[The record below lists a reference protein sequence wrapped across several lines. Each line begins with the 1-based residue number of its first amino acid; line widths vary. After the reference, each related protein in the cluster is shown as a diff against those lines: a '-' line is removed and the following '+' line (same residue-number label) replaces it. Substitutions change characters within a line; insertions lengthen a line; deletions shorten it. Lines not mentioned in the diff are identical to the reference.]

1 MGEGWKV
8 KWIARPNGN
17 KNNLHEIA
25 LKGKQTNSQ
34 TNASNAFLLHICNIF
49 PFGWYVFSFD
59 SFDYS
64 CNAFGCPNKIIINL
78 HSSIVLKLA
87 FTGSCQKSPLWLTLA
102 AYHSFFWVLK
112 MLSLFLSQ
120 SLRNL
125 CFFVFVSLFSSWDF
139 VRCLMQYCSFWKS
152 WSVTG

>member
-1 MGEGWKV
+1 MGEGWKF

-17 KNNLHEIA
+17 KNHLHEIA

-102 AYHSFFWVLK
+102 AHHSFFLGFENVVAIFIATATKFVLFRVCFPFLVVRFCK
-112 MLSLFLSQ
+112 MSYAIL
-120 SLRNL
+120 
-125 CFFVFVSLFSSWDF
+125 
-139 VRCLMQYCSFWKS
+139 
-152 WSVTG
+152 